1 MYPNIFHF
9 NNTTILFWYLIP
21 VVPPFK
27 IQLHTGAEMTE
38 VLKNAEEVIDG
49 FSTKLKV
56 EYDDQ
61 DLKGLMDTAQRE
73 KLSSSQVPEIV
84 VEQTRK
90 DDKGNEEKE
99 QVFSKF
105 IFSDLYYYL
114 FCKDWRD
121 VVRNWII

>member
-1 MYPNIFHF
+1 M
-9 NNTTILFWYLIP
+9 
-21 VVPPFK
+21 
-27 IQLHTGAEMTE
+27 
-38 VLKNAEEVIDG
+38 LKNVEEVIDG

-73 KLSSSQVPEIV
+73 KLSSSQVPEMV
-84 VEQTRK
+84 LEQTRK

-105 IFSDLYYYL
+105 FFSDLYYYL
-114 FCKDWRD
+114 FCKD
-121 VVRNWII
+121 

>member
-1 MYPNIFHF
+1 
-9 NNTTILFWYLIP
+9 
-21 VVPPFK
+21 
-27 IQLHTGAEMTE
+27 MTE

-56 EYDDQ
+56 KYVDQ
-61 DLKGLMDTAQRE
+61 DLKGLMDTAQHE

-90 DDKGNEEKE
+90 DNKGNEEKE

-114 FCKDWRD
+114 FCKD
-121 VVRNWII
+121 

>member
-1 MYPNIFHF
+1 
-9 NNTTILFWYLIP
+9 
-21 VVPPFK
+21 
-27 IQLHTGAEMTE
+27 MTE
-38 VLKNAEEVIDG
+38 VLKNMEEVIDG

-61 DLKGLMDTAQRE
+61 DLKGLMDTVQCE

-84 VEQTRK
+84 VEQARK
-90 DDKGNEEKE
+90 DNKGNEEKE

-114 FCKDWRD
+114 FCKD
-121 VVRNWII
+121 

>member
-1 MYPNIFHF
+1 M
-9 NNTTILFWYLIP
+9 
-21 VVPPFK
+21 
-27 IQLHTGAEMTE
+27 
-38 VLKNAEEVIDG
+38 LKKAEEVIDG

-61 DLKGLMDTAQRE
+61 DLKGLMDTVQHE
-73 KLSSSQVPEIV
+73 KLYSSQVPEIV

-90 DDKGNEEKE
+90 DNKGNEEKE

-114 FCKDWRD
+114 FCKD
-121 VVRNWII
+121 

>member
-1 MYPNIFHF
+1 
-9 NNTTILFWYLIP
+9 
-21 VVPPFK
+21 
-27 IQLHTGAEMTE
+27 MTE

-56 EYDDQ
+56 KYDDQ
-61 DLKGLMDTAQRE
+61 DLKGLMDTVQRE
-73 KLSSSQVPEIV
+73 KLSSSQVPQIV

-105 IFSDLYYYL
+105 IFSDLFYYL
-114 FCKDWRD
+114 FCKD
-121 VVRNWII
+121 

>member
-1 MYPNIFHF
+1 M
-9 NNTTILFWYLIP
+9 
-21 VVPPFK
+21 
-27 IQLHTGAEMTE
+27 
-38 VLKNAEEVIDG
+38 LKNAEEVIDG
-49 FSTKLKV
+49 FPTKLKV
-56 EYDDQ
+56 KYDDQ
-61 DLKGLMDTAQRE
+61 DLKGLMDTVQCE

-114 FCKDWRD
+114 FCKD
-121 VVRNWII
+121 